1 MMTSSQRNY
10 YFNKMACF
18 ITYLR
23 LHFRWLSTNRNS
35 VYNNNNTT
43 RTNTDNTTSLCCK
56 KAKTIR
62 EENIISKEGKVESQN
77 IIKFSGN
84 ASTKFGSAK
93 IRNRTG
99 I

>member
-23 LHFRWLSTNRNS
+23 LHFRRLSTNRNS
-35 VYNNNNTT
+35 ICNNNNTT
-43 RTNTDNTTSLCCK
+43 RTNTDNTTSLCWI

-62 EENIISKEGKVESQN
+62 EENIISKEGEVGSQN
-77 IIKFSGN
+77 IMKFSGN
-84 ASTKFGSAK
+84 ASTKFGSGK